1 MTLNAKIWGFM
12 NFFGDFGLL
21 DTFQERIASKS
32 IEIDMDKLCMKFS
45 ALNLD
50 FDGPSLNFLGSK
62 KPAHEGIKEQY
73 ARKGRY
79 FTVVGQ

>member
-1 MTLNAKIWGFM
+1 M

-45 ALNLD
+45 ALHVH
-50 FDGPSLNFLGSK
+50 FDGPSLDFLGSR
-62 KPAHEGIKEQY
+62 KPVHEGIKKQY
-73 ARKGRY
+73 PCKSHDKMSGDRL
-79 FTVVGQ
+79 TVCKQQLL

>member
-1 MTLNAKIWGFM
+1 MEKW
-12 NFFGDFGLL
+12 
-21 DTFQERIASKS
+21 
-32 IEIDMDKLCMKFS
+32 CMKFS